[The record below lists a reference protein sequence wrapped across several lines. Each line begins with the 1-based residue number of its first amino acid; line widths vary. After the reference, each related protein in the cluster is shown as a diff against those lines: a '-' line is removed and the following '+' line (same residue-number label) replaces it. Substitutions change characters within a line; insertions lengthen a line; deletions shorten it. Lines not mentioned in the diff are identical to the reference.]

1 MAQYKVRD
9 QFYAWIGEQGYA
21 PGTILDLDD
30 DAAALVA
37 VQVEPVEAPKPAS
50 KKAAAAAS

>member
-1 MAQYKVRD
+1 MQYKVRD
-9 QFYAWIGEQGYA
+9 NFYAWIGEQGYA

-37 VQVEPVEAPKPAS
+37 VQVEPVAPPAPAKAS
-50 KKAAAAAS
+50 KAAA

>member
-21 PGTILDLDD
+21 PGTVLDLDD

-50 KKAAAAAS
+50 KKAAAAAA